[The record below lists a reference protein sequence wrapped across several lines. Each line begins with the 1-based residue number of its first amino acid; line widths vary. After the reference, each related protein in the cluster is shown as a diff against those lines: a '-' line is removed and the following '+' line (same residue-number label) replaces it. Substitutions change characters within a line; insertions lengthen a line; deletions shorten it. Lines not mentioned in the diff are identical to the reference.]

1 MSSIKKIKY
10 FLTHTLQ
17 ISNKESE
24 ALIFS
29 EKIRVNNKIILNDIV
44 ISEWDEI
51 AKEGQI
57 LQQQKEKLYYL
68 FNKPKGIEST
78 LNTKIED
85 AVVKFLPP
93 YQKLFYVGRLDKES
107 EGLMLF
113 TNDGITYKKMMNEG
127 IEKEYFVKI
136 EPQNIDEIVNE
147 TFKEKMENGILIM
160 GKITNK
166 CKVIIVSDKDFII
179 TLKEGKNR
187 QIRRMCHKLGMNVVF
202 LKRLRIGN
210 LHLDNLNP
218 GELKKIAKEDFTY

>member
-166 CKVIIVSDKDFII
+166 CKVIVVSDKDFII

-218 GELKKIAKEDFTY
+218 GELKKIAKEGFTY

>member
-136 EPQNIDEIVNE
+136 EPQSIDEIVSE

>member
-136 EPQNIDEIVNE
+136 EPQSIDEIVNE

>member
-210 LHLDNLNP
+210 LHLDNLSP